1 MARRID
7 FLFCTAF
14 MYERRTDPGEQQI
27 ADRGED
33 DSLAWDRSWEGPERR
48 GNKIDL
54 FHVGTAM
61 RAECEMQAD
70 LGFSQDGNAVI
81 QILGGSIR
89 DIAAS

>member
-1 MARRID
+1 VNSKLPIEAKTIHWRGID
-7 FLFCTAF
+7 LGKA
-14 MYERRTDPGEQQI
+14 
-27 ADRGED
+27 
-33 DSLAWDRSWEGPERR
+33 PERR

-89 DIAAS
+89 YIAASQATVGPL